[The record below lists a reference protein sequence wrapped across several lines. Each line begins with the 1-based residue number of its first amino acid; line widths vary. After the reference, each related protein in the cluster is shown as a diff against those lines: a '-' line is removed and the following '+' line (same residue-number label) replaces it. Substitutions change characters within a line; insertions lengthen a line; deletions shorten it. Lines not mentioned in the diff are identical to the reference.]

1 MRQPPFLPFLD
12 GPPGIAPGL
21 KPIAQDDWLLPDSEA
36 GAWLDAKR
44 ALMTRQRKDVFAAL
58 EAHAEMAEC
67 AAAVLAVTGPA
78 SGTWPTPLEAASS
91 MVSDDLCVMIRDA
104 DGLWRL
110 RAASL
115 CAPTYWQLAVKFNQP
130 LGGLHS
136 PVPGGDPGLARR
148 ISRIFDGVRPGML
161 LERCNWSVQPGA
173 ERFTPSSAPLKALAA
188 GMDAADALDQL
199 HLRVERQTICKL
211 PETGAVLFTIRVV
224 MDPLRTAL
232 AGPGHV
238 DAFEAAWKQVDPDMY
253 RYKGWQLYERLIAA
267 ALDAARNPV
276 RS

>member
-1 MRQPPFLPFLD
+1 MRRPPFLPFLD

-58 EAHAEMAEC
+58 EADAEMAEC

-91 MVSDDLCVMIRDA
+91 MVSDDLCVMIRDE

-115 CAPTYWQLAVKFNQP
+115 CAPT
-130 LGGLHS
+130 
-136 PVPGGDPGLARR
+136 
-148 ISRIFDGVRPGML
+148 
-161 LERCNWSVQPGA
+161 
-173 ERFTPSSAPLKALAA
+173 
-188 GMDAADALDQL
+188 
-199 HLRVERQTICKL
+199 
-211 PETGAVLFTIRVV
+211 
-224 MDPLRTAL
+224 
-232 AGPGHV
+232 
-238 DAFEAAWKQVDPDMY
+238 
-253 RYKGWQLYERLIAA
+253 
-267 ALDAARNPV
+267 
-276 RS
+276 